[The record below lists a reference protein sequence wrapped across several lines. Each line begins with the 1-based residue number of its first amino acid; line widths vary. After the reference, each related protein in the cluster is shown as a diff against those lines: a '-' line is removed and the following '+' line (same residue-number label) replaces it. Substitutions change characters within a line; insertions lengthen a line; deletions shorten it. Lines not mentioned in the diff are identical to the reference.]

1 MSFDARNNSAVLKR
15 AEQLKRWE
23 DSDTNRASNTP
34 KDPATRKVK
43 FSSGCVFLAACL
55 SGDKEDIVRLI
66 ENGVDIDTANVD
78 GLTALHQACIDDNL
92 EMVEFLVQHGADV
105 NKQDNEGWTPLHA
118 TASCGFLSIAQYLIE
133 NNADLAAVNSDGD
146 LPIDLSDSDRMHA
159 LLEKHLIEQGIDCDE
174 ARQSEEKIMLHD
186 AECWLRNDASEAD
199 RQHPRTGATAL
210 HVAAAKGYNKVLG
223 LLLATRADVDK
234 QDNDGWTP
242 LHAAARW
249 GQKEAAQM
257 LVAALADMDI
267 KNHAGQTPIDV
278 ADPSII
284 KFLEELQKNY
294 KRTAKRRPASQI
306 RLSDNIYNHFNL
318 ETPQKVICVEMK
330 SDTKNI
336 DDIPIKPPSEPAPIA
351 KESQLIEDEAP
362 WRRPTS
368 IRLNR
373 SNQHENPPK
382 IQVPEKESPNT
393 LDSEVMLRRTQSFEN
408 DEKFYQKYLEL
419 RRRINAHSYPV
430 SPATLNTGIIGVN
443 STYTIAPTTST
454 TTTTNNFTVQRSASL
469 KDYKPLRINSLPP
482 TAVASTATNNT
493 LTTNTTTTTATTPVA
508 QQQRRSF
515 VPPARDEES
524 ETQRKAHAKRVRE
537 TRRSTQGV
545 TLEEIKSAEELVKKK
560 NLNNNN
566 NSSSN
571 NNNNNN
577 NNNGNAT
584 TPSVASSETAR
595 NAAIKTND
603 DDENVTSVTLVL
615 PNSRTSLTSS
625 SSTSSTSTTTS
636 VTMNVP
642 AVMSSSPSSIANKKT
657 DLDSLTMKASPTK
670 QNIADSS
677 NKMITKIS
685 TDVMP
690 SNQMHKDCMYGLG
703 ITDDDK
709 NGKAAIQKRSLL
721 DIDNASSLSLADKL
735 RNEANKYSD
744 ENAGREHLGTNKDAL
759 NLAANEQTD
768 KKTGSPT
775 TPTSPTSLYQPNIVA
790 SSTTAAAV
798 ATTTTN
804 SHTNERRPSWRLKLD
819 AGCKFKLEDATLPAS
834 STNSIDNNNLMTG
847 QRRTNLTTT
856 NTVSRPLSAPVVSS
870 STIADNSND
879 RSKEPSIISTDV
891 TISLKKNRSGE
902 DKENEKE
909 NDSRGG
915 QATQAIIQRRRR
927 PKRRSTGVCN
937 VGTEDADNERQ
948 DSPVDGDESGSEKIS
963 ARSRLGSSSSI
974 TYEQSPVADNS
985 ENGGD
990 VIDYKAL
997 YEAARSDNEKLK
1009 LQMKKKD
1016 DDLMNARAAIDRFT
1030 NATTKNTLSELEKRE
1045 KRAME
1050 RKISEM
1056 EEELKQLQKFKSENE
1071 RLRAE
1076 NRALTRVV
1084 SKLTLSAQNQLQNK
1098 K

>member
-23 DSDTNRASNTP
+23 DSDTNRASNSP
-34 KDPATRKVK
+34 KDPATRRVK

-55 SGDKEDIVRLI
+55 SGDKEDIIRLI

-199 RQHPRTGATAL
+199 RPHPRTGATAL

-249 GQKEAAQM
+249 GQKDAAQM

-278 ADPSII
+278 ADPSIV
-284 KFLEELQKNY
+284 KFLEELQKSN
-294 KRTAKRRPASQI
+294 KRTALRRPASQI
-306 RLSDNIYNHFNL
+306 RLSDNIYNHFNI
-318 ETPQKVICVEMK
+318 ETPKPKVMK

-336 DDIPIKPPSEPAPIA
+336 DEDIPKPPSEPAPIA

-368 IRLNR
+368 IRLTR
-373 SNQHENPPK
+373 TNQNENPPK

-408 DEKFYQKYLEL
+408 DEK
-419 RRRINAHSYPV
+419 
-430 SPATLNTGIIGVN
+430 
-443 STYTIAPTTST
+443 
-454 TTTTNNFTVQRSASL
+454 
-469 KDYKPLRINSLPP
+469 
-482 TAVASTATNNT
+482 
-493 LTTNTTTTTATTPVA
+493 
-508 QQQRRSF
+508 SF

-571 NNNNNN
+571 NNNNN
-577 NNNGNAT
+577 
-584 TPSVASSETAR
+584 
-595 NAAIKTND
+595 
-603 DDENVTSVTLVL
+603 
-615 PNSRTSLTSS
+615 
-625 SSTSSTSTTTS
+625 
-636 VTMNVP
+636 
-642 AVMSSSPSSIANKKT
+642 
-657 DLDSLTMKASPTK
+657 
-670 QNIADSS
+670 
-677 NKMITKIS
+677 
-685 TDVMP
+685 
-690 SNQMHKDCMYGLG
+690 
-703 ITDDDK
+703 
-709 NGKAAIQKRSLL
+709 
-721 DIDNASSLSLADKL
+721 
-735 RNEANKYSD
+735 
-744 ENAGREHLGTNKDAL
+744 
-759 NLAANEQTD
+759 
-768 KKTGSPT
+768 
-775 TPTSPTSLYQPNIVA
+775 
-790 SSTTAAAV
+790 
-798 ATTTTN
+798 
-804 SHTNERRPSWRLKLD
+804 
-819 AGCKFKLEDATLPAS
+819 FKLEDATLPAT
-834 STNSIDNNNLMTG
+834 STNSIVDNNNLMG

-870 STIADNSND
+870 STIVDNTSD
-879 RSKEPSIISTDV
+879 RSKETPIISTDV
-891 TISLKKNRSGE
+891 TVSLKKNRSGE

-937 VGTEDADNERQ
+937 VGAEDADNERQ
-948 DSPVDGDESGSEKIS
+948 DSPVDGDESGSEKTS
-963 ARSRLGSSSSI
+963 TRSRLGSSSSI
-974 TYEQSPVADNS
+974 TSEQSPVADNS
-985 ENGGD
+985 ENGGEA
-990 VIDYKAL
+990 IDYKAL
-997 YEAARSDNEKLK
+997 YEAARSDNDKLK
-1009 LQMKKKD
+1009 NQLKKKD

-1056 EEELKQLQKFKSENE
+1056 EEELKQLDVLKTENQ
-1071 RLRAE
+1071 RLRDE
-1076 NRALTRVV
+1076 NGALIRVI
-1084 SKLTLSAQNQLQNK
+1084 SKLSK
-1098 K
+1098 

>member
-23 DSDTNRASNTP
+23 DSDTNRASNSP
-34 KDPATRKVK
+34 KDPATRRVK

-55 SGDKEDIVRLI
+55 SGDKEDIIRLI

-199 RQHPRTGATAL
+199 RPHPRTGATAL

-249 GQKEAAQM
+249 GQKDAAQM

-278 ADPSII
+278 ADPSIV
-284 KFLEELQKNY
+284 KFLEELQKSN
-294 KRTAKRRPASQI
+294 KRTALRRPASQI
-306 RLSDNIYNHFNL
+306 RLSDNIYNHFNI
-318 ETPQKVICVEMK
+318 ETPKPKVMK

-336 DDIPIKPPSEPAPIA
+336 DEDIPKPPSEPAPIA

-368 IRLNR
+368 IRLTR
-373 SNQHENPPK
+373 TNQNENPPK

-408 DEKFYQKYLEL
+408 DEK
-419 RRRINAHSYPV
+419 
-430 SPATLNTGIIGVN
+430 
-443 STYTIAPTTST
+443 
-454 TTTTNNFTVQRSASL
+454 
-469 KDYKPLRINSLPP
+469 INSLPP
-482 TAVASTATNNT
+482 SAVASTATNNT

-508 QQQRRSF
+508 QQQQRRSF

-571 NNNNNN
+571 NNNNN
-577 NNNGNAT
+577 
-584 TPSVASSETAR
+584 
-595 NAAIKTND
+595 
-603 DDENVTSVTLVL
+603 
-615 PNSRTSLTSS
+615 
-625 SSTSSTSTTTS
+625 
-636 VTMNVP
+636 
-642 AVMSSSPSSIANKKT
+642 
-657 DLDSLTMKASPTK
+657 
-670 QNIADSS
+670 
-677 NKMITKIS
+677 
-685 TDVMP
+685 
-690 SNQMHKDCMYGLG
+690 
-703 ITDDDK
+703 
-709 NGKAAIQKRSLL
+709 
-721 DIDNASSLSLADKL
+721 
-735 RNEANKYSD
+735 
-744 ENAGREHLGTNKDAL
+744 
-759 NLAANEQTD
+759 
-768 KKTGSPT
+768 
-775 TPTSPTSLYQPNIVA
+775 
-790 SSTTAAAV
+790 
-798 ATTTTN
+798 
-804 SHTNERRPSWRLKLD
+804 
-819 AGCKFKLEDATLPAS
+819 FKLEDATLPAT
-834 STNSIDNNNLMTG
+834 STNSIVDNNNLMG

-870 STIADNSND
+870 STIVDNTSD
-879 RSKEPSIISTDV
+879 RSKETPIISTDV
-891 TISLKKNRSGE
+891 TVSLKKNRSGE

-937 VGTEDADNERQ
+937 VGAEDADNERQ
-948 DSPVDGDESGSEKIS
+948 DSPVDGDESGSEKTS
-963 ARSRLGSSSSI
+963 TRSRLGSSSSI
-974 TYEQSPVADNS
+974 TSEQSPVADNS
-985 ENGGD
+985 ENGGEA
-990 VIDYKAL
+990 IDYKAL
-997 YEAARSDNEKLK
+997 YEAARSDNDKLK
-1009 LQMKKKD
+1009 NQLKKKD

-1056 EEELKQLQKFKSENE
+1056 EEELKQLDVLKTENQ
-1071 RLRAE
+1071 RLRDE
-1076 NRALTRVV
+1076 NGALIRVI
-1084 SKLTLSAQNQLQNK
+1084 SKLSK
-1098 K
+1098 